1 MSKVF
6 IEEETLIGI
15 GNAIREKNGTTD
27 LIATTDMASAISNLP
42 TGGGG
47 ELKYDDTLKYS
58 TPDTTQGTTIT
69 VDISTLGIDN
79 TTPFIINLWLQL
91 STSGSSTHFIYLY
104 DGEVFTPIYQ
114 GHGSKYPS
122 SLTISDGVI
131 TVKTNSTM
139 YFMYDGTKRVIITW
153 SA

>member
-15 GNAIREKNGTTD
+15 GNAIRKKSGTTD
-27 LIATTDMASAISNLP
+27 LIATTDMATAISNLP
-42 TGGGG
+42 TSGG
-47 ELKYDDTLKYS
+47 ELKYDNTLKYS
-58 TPDTTQGTTIT
+58 TPGTTQGKTIT
-69 VDISTLGIDN
+69 VDVSTLGIDN
-79 TTPFIINLWLQL
+79 TTPFVINLWLQF

-104 DGEVFTPIYQ
+104 DGEVFTPVYQ
-114 GHGSKYPS
+114 GNSSKYPS

-131 TVKTNSTM
+131 TVQTNSNM

-153 SA
+153 LA